1 MKSLRTLAL
10 VGLVVATLAGAAA
23 SPAEKKA
30 EWTADDLLLFETAEQ
45 FRISPDGRW
54 AVWVKSTVDTEKGQ
68 RVSNLWLSSLTEK
81 KEVQLTRGNYTH
93 ASPRWSPDG
102 QRLSFLSTRPL
113 PKAKPDLAPAQLWLM
128 SPFGGEPWPLTEF
141 ERGVRAYEWRDKDSL
156 VFAAQEDPTQ
166 YERAIKEKKDTSQV
180 VEDAPHEPPV
190 RLFRLSVKEKKVKR
204 LTENDDWIDL
214 LEVSS
219 DGRWALTRHQ
229 RSLSYEFDQ
238 RVPPVTFLTNLDTGE
253 QKQLFADGK
262 LIPFN
267 VGWARDNQGFYFA
280 SEYTRHPR
288 YRTATIALL
297 YYYDLASGEP
307 RQVELGWP
315 NGLGFGAF
323 EITSDGAVAALAGGV
338 RFQLARYTK
347 SGGGWSRARLEG
359 EHVTNIFGF
368 ALGQDGQSVV
378 YNHSKANQPTQW
390 YHATLNGAKLENTAP
405 LTDLNPG
412 FKHKPLPKVEIVR
425 WRGARN
431 EEVEGV
437 LYYPLNYEEGKR
449 YPLILSIHGG
459 PAGADLDSWGPS
471 WGSTNLLLEQKGAF
485 VLEANYHGS
494 ANYGLDWVESIC
506 CGNYYDLE
514 IPDLEAGVD
523 ALIARGLVDP
533 DKLGTMGWSNGSIL
547 SIELVTR
554 NPRYKAASVG
564 AGDVEWISD
573 WANVDF
579 GDAFDNYYLGASPL
593 EDPELYIRKSP
604 FFRMKNV
611 KTPTLIFFGTEDR
624 NVPTSQGWSHY
635 RALQQLGQTE
645 VRFILFPGEAHGPRM
660 LPHQRRKVE
669 EELAWFDRHLFGTY
683 QAPNEAFKE
692 GSPLDAALKR
702 QRIQQDGA
710 RYGVV
715 AKKTLIPE
723 VVKHKDLELG
733 RFEVTRA
740 QYAAFDR
747 AYKVEPGAENF
758 PASNINFEQARTYCA
773 WLAKVTGET
782 YRLANED
789 EVKGIY
795 ESAAGNENTLD
806 YWAGYALNPDDA
818 ARLVKKVAELP
829 GAAPL
834 LREAGRFQ
842 GRGEDEL
849 VFDLGGNAAEWV
861 IAADGKGKLLGGSAD
876 RPADAKARAGE
887 AAAPYRGFRVLRGE
901 PKQKKEEKAGQ
912 AGVPAPPGL

>member
-1 MKSLRTLAL
+1 MKSLRWLAL
-10 VGLVVATLAGAAA
+10 LGFVLNALAGAAA
-23 SPAEKKA
+23 PAADKKA
-30 EWTADDLLLFETAEQ
+30 EWTADDLLLFETAGQ
-45 FRISPDGRW
+45 FRLSPVGKW
-54 AVWVKSTVDTEKGQ
+54 AVWVKSTVDTEKGE
-68 RVSNLWLSSLTEK
+68 RVSNLWLSSLAEK
-81 KEVQLTRGNYTH
+81 KEVQLTRGNFTH
-93 ASPRWSPDG
+93 SSPRWSPDG
-102 QRLSFLSTRPL
+102 QHISFLSTRPL

-141 ERGVRAYEWRDKDSL
+141 ERGVRAYAWKDNDTL
-156 VFAAQEDPTQ
+156 IFAAQEDPTQ
-166 YERAIKEKKDTSQV
+166 YERARKEKKDTSQV

-190 RLFRLSVKEKKVKR
+190 RLFELKAKEKKVKR
-204 LTENDDWIDL
+204 LTENEDWIDL
-214 LEVSS
+214 LEVSP

-238 RVPPVTFLTNLDTGE
+238 RVPPVTFLTNVDTGE
-253 QKQLFADGK
+253 QKQLFPDGK

-267 VGWARDNQGFYFA
+267 VRWARDNQGFYFA

-288 YRTATIALL
+288 YRTATIARL
-297 YYYDLASGEP
+297 YYYELTGGATREVD
-307 RQVELGWP
+307 LGWP

-323 EITSDGAVAALAGGV
+323 EATPDGVVAALADGV
-338 RFQLARYTK
+338 RFQLARFTK
-347 SGGGWSRARLEG
+347 SGEAWTRAFLEG

-368 ALGQDGQSVV
+368 VPGEDGHTLV

-390 YHATLNGAKLENTAP
+390 YRATLNEAKLENTTQ

-412 FKHKPLPKVEIVR
+412 FKDKPLPKVEIVR

-459 PAGADLDSWGPS
+459 PTDADLDTWGASWS
-471 WGSTNLLLEQKGAF
+471 STNLLLEQKGAF

-494 ANYGLDWVESIC
+494 GNYGLDWVESIC

-533 DKLGTMGWSNGSIL
+533 DKLATMGWSNGSIL

-579 GDAFDNYYLGASPL
+579 GDAFDTYYFGASPL
-593 EDPELYIRKSP
+593 DDPELYIRKSP

-692 GSPLDAALKR
+692 GSPLDVALKR
-702 QRIQQDGA
+702 RRVQVQGT
-710 RYGVV
+710 RYGVLL
-715 AKKTLIPE
+715 KNTLIPE

-740 QYAAFDR
+740 QFAAFDR
-747 AYKVEPGAENF
+747 AYKFEPGTENF
-758 PASNINFEQARTYCA
+758 PASGVSFEQAQAYCA
-773 WLAKVTGET
+773 WLAKLTGET

-789 EVKGIY
+789 EVKGVY
-795 ESAAGNENTLD
+795 EPAAGNENTLD

-818 ARLVKKVAELP
+818 ARLAKKVAELP

-834 LREAGRFQ
+834 LGEAGRFQ

-861 IAADGKGKLLGGSAD
+861 IGSDAKGKLMGGSAD
-876 RPADAKARAGE
+876 RAVDPKARAGE
-887 AAAPYRGFRVLRGE
+887 AAPAYRSFRVLKGE
-901 PKQKKEEKAGQ
+901 PKKKEEKPTQ
-912 AGVPAPPGL
+912 AGVPAPPEP

>member
-1 MKSLRTLAL
+1 MKSLRWLAWL
-10 VGLVVATLAGAAA
+10 GLMVGALAGAAA
-23 SPAEKKA
+23 PAAEKKP
-30 EWTADDLLLFETAEQ
+30 EWTADDLLLFETAGQ
-45 FRISPDGRW
+45 FRISPNGQW

-81 KEVQLTRGNYTH
+81 KDVQLTRGNFTH
-93 ASPRWSPDG
+93 SSPRWAPDG
-102 QRLSFLSTRPL
+102 QRVSFLSTRPL
-113 PKAKPDLAPAQLWLM
+113 PKAKADLAPAQLWLI

-141 ERGVRAYEWRDKDSL
+141 ERGVRAYAWKDNDTI

-166 YERAIKEKKDTSQV
+166 YERALKEKKDTSQV

-190 RLFRLSVKEKKVKR
+190 RLFALKVREKKVKR

-214 LEVSS
+214 LEVSP
-219 DGRWALTRHQ
+219 DGRWAVTRHQ
-229 RSLSYEFDQ
+229 RSLSYEYDQ
-238 RVPPVTFLTNLDTGE
+238 RVPPVSFLTNLETGE
-253 QKQLFADGK
+253 QKQLFTDGK

-267 VGWARDNQGFYFA
+267 VRWARDSAGFYLA

-288 YRTATIALL
+288 YRTATIARL
-297 YYYDLASGEP
+297 YYYELASGATHEMD
-307 RQVELGWP
+307 LGWA

-323 EITSDGAVAALAGGV
+323 EATPDGVVAALADGV
-338 RFQLARYTK
+338 RFKLARYTK
-347 SGGGWSRARLEG
+347 SGEAWTRAFLEG

-368 ALGQDGQSVV
+368 VLGEDGRALV

-390 YHATLNGAKLENTAP
+390 YRATLDGAKLEHAEQ

-412 FKHKPLPKVEIVR
+412 FKDKPLPKTEIAR

-437 LYYPLNYEEGKR
+437 LYYPLNYEAGKR
-449 YPLILSIHGG
+449 YPLILNIHGG
-459 PAGADLDSWGPS
+459 PTGADLDAWGPS

-579 GDAFDNYYLGASPL
+579 GDAFDTYYFGASPL
-593 EDPELYIRKSP
+593 DDPELYIRKSP

-692 GSPLDAALKR
+692 GSPLDVALKR
-702 QRIQQDGA
+702 RRVQVQGT
-710 RYGVV
+710 RYGVLF
-715 AKKTLIPE
+715 KNTLIPE
-723 VVKHKDLELG
+723 VVKHKELELG

-740 QYAAFDR
+740 QFAAFDR
-747 AYKVEPGAENF
+747 AYKFEPGTENF
-758 PASNINFEQARTYCA
+758 PAGGASFEQAQAYCA
-773 WLAKVTGET
+773 WLGKLTGET

-789 EVKGIY
+789 EVKGVY
-795 ESAAGNENTLD
+795 EPAAGNENTLD

-818 ARLVKKVAELP
+818 ARLLKKVAELP

-861 IAADGKGKLLGGSAD
+861 IGSEGKGKLLGGSAD
-876 RPADAKARAGE
+876 RAVDSKARAGE
-887 AAAPYRGFRVLRGE
+887 AAPAYRSFRVIRGQ
-901 PKQKKEEKAGQ
+901 PKKKEEKPAQ
-912 AGVPAPPGL
+912 TGVPAPPGL